1 MHRFTDESER
11 VGLDLEP
18 PTFQQ
23 SPATMM
29 AGRMAGWGGNIQG
42 SAATYTR
49 ARVVERKKKTSR
61 PLFRHN
67 KPPVGKCLLTD
78 FGADLSDFTFDGHG
92 IHWVDETFN

>member
-1 MHRFTDESER
+1 MYRFTDESER

-29 AGRMAGWGGNIQG
+29 ARRNGEWVGNIQG

-49 ARVVERKKKTSR
+49 ARVVKRKKNIASI
-61 PLFRHN
+61 
-67 KPPVGKCLLTD
+67 VS
-78 FGADLSDFTFDGHG
+78 AQ
-92 IHWVDETFN
+92 